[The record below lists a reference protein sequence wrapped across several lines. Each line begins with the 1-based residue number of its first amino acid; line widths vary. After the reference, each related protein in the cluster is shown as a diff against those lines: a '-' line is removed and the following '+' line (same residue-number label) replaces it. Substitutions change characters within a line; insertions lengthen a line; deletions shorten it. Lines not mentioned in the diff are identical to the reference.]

1 MNADRTRRD
10 LVLLV
15 ADKSIAQAITGLLQR
30 TEALGVRRIDCEMRV
45 HQQRDPGCRVDA
57 PAFLRPFASRFEHAL
72 VVFDRDGCG
81 SDAPRR
87 EIEEGVESELRRNG
101 WGPRARVVVIDP
113 ELEVWVWTPSR
124 SLANELG
131 WGPRFAA
138 LREWLS
144 ENGHWPAEATKPPDP
159 KRAMEAAMQARR
171 RPKSASTFRRLAE
184 VLGFR
189 DCSDD
194 AFRKLEAALVEWFG
208 DPLPSEPDRPGVGV
222 GNES

>member
-1 MNADRTRRD
+1 MSAVAPRRD

-30 TEALGVRRIDCEMRV
+30 TQALGMRRIDWEMRV

-57 PAFLRPFASRFEHAL
+57 AAFLRPFASRFEHAL
-72 VVFDRDGCG
+72 VVFDRHGCG

-101 WGPRARVVVIDP
+101 WGRRARVLVIDP

-124 SLANELG
+124 DLANELG

-144 ENGHWPAEATKPPDP
+144 ENGHWPADAAKPPDP

-184 VLGFR
+184 VLRFQE
-189 DCSDD
+189 CSDD
-194 AFRKLEAALVEWFG
+194 AFRKLHGVLVEWFG
-208 DPLPSEPDRPGVGV
+208 DSSPGEPDLSGVGAE
-222 GNES
+222 NEA

>member
-1 MNADRTRRD
+1 MNAVAPRRD

-15 ADKSIAQAITGLLQR
+15 ADKSIAQATAGLLQR
-30 TEALGVRRIDCEMRV
+30 THALGMRRIDYAIRV

-57 PAFLRPFASRFEHAL
+57 AAFLRPFASRFEHAL
-72 VVFDRDGCG
+72 VLFDRDGCG
-81 SDAPRR
+81 SRAPRR

-101 WGPRARVVVIDP
+101 WGDRARVVVIDP
-113 ELEVWVWTPSR
+113 ELEAWVWTPSR
-124 SLANELG
+124 GLASELG
-131 WGPRFAA
+131 WDGRFAA

-144 ENGHWPAEATKPPDP
+144 ENGHWPTEAAKPPNP

-184 VLGFR
+184 VLRFQE
-189 DCSDD
+189 CSDD
-194 AFRKLEAALVEWFG
+194 AFQKLKAVLAEWFG
-208 DPLPSEPDRPGVGV
+208 DPLPGGPNLPGVGM

>member
-1 MNADRTRRD
+1 MSAVALRRD

-30 TEALGVRRIDCEMRV
+30 PQALGMRRIDYEMRV

-57 PAFLRPFASRFEHAL
+57 AAFLRPFARQFEHAL
-72 VVFDRDGCG
+72 VVFDRDGSG
-81 SDAPRR
+81 SDAARQ

-101 WGPRARVVVIDP
+101 WCGRARVVVIDP

-124 SLANELG
+124 GLANELG
-131 WGPRFAA
+131 WGSRFAA

-144 ENGHWPAEATKPPDP
+144 ENGHWPTQTAKPPDP

-184 VLGFR
+184 VLPFR

-194 AFRKLEAALVEWFG
+194 AFQKLRTVLVDWFG
-208 DPLPSEPDRPGVGV
+208 DPLPGEPDLPRAGAE
-222 GNES
+222 NES